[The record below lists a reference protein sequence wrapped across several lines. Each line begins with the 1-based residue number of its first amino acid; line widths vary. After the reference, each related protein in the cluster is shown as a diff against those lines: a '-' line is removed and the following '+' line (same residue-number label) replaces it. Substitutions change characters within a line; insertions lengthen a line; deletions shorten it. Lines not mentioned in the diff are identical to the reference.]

1 LFTNNNKSIQL
12 LLYIDN
18 IVVGTKHQSEVD
30 WFAKSLSKRFNTK
43 NLEEIKKILGTRVT
57 QDRRNWVIEID
68 QEEYLKSIL
77 DRFGITNK
85 NYKGKSIL
93 AADYKQLCLA
103 AIIDKYINI
112 TEYQQGIGSLIYTII
127 FTRPDITFVLDKLS
141 QYISKLAEYHRYILK
156 YLIKYLK
163 STVKQKLYYRPGREY
178 KNIVVYSD
186 TDWASNKSDRK
197 SILESMTI
205 FYSRPIL

>member
-1 LFTNNNKSIQL
+1 M
-12 LLYIDN
+12 
-18 IVVGTKHQSEVD
+18 
-30 WFAKSLSKRFNTK
+30 SKRFNTK

-57 QDRRNWVIEID
+57 RNRKNQVIEID
-68 QEEYLKSIL
+68 QEEYLKSVF

-93 AADYKQLCLA
+93 AADYKQLCPA

-112 TEYQQGIGSLIYTII
+112 TEYQQGIESLIYTII
-127 FTRPDITFVLDKLS
+127 FTRPDITFVLGKLS
-141 QYISKLAEYHRYILK
+141 QYISKPAEYYRHILK

-186 TDWASNKSDRK
+186 TDWASDKSDRK
-197 SILESMTI
+197 SISKSITM
-205 FYSRPIL
+205 FYSRPIF